1 MALIDVKCANDHV
14 SEVYRS
20 AADWPIT
27 PTCPNCGAPT
37 EQVHLPKAVQWR
49 ADPVIVFRGPD
60 GQYRFP
66 GDANGLQASTYRK
79 QGFEQ
84 IELRGAAD
92 VRRFESHMNK
102 HESRWASRRAEIQQ
116 RMREAREQSSRS
128 DLRGLMQS
136 MSERGRAIARAAMRR
151 NDDKPREH
159 AKDAGFHS
167 EVYSF
172 DRSNRDE
179 SRDAQGRRRRD

>member
-1 MALIDVKCANDHV
+1 MALIDIRCPNDHIH
-14 SEVYRS
+14 EVYR
-20 AADWPIT
+20 AVADWPHT
-27 PTCPNCGAPT
+27 PVCPTCAEPT
-37 EQVHLPKAVQWR
+37 EQVHLPRSVQWR
-49 ADPVIVFRGPD
+49 PDPVIVFRGPD

-66 GDANGLQASTYRK
+66 GDANGLQATTYRR

-92 VRRFESHMNK
+92 VRRFEAHMNK
-102 HESRWASRRAEIQQ
+102 HEYRRAARRAELQQ
-116 RMREAREQSSRS
+116 RMREARESESRS
-128 DLRGLMQS
+128 ELRARMQS
-136 MSERGRAIARAAMRR
+136 MSERGRAIAREAMRR

-167 EVYSF
+167 EVYAY
-172 DRSNRDE
+172 DRSNRDA

>member
-1 MALIDVKCANDHV
+1 MALIDVRCANGHV
-14 SEVYRS
+14 HEVYR
-20 AADWPIT
+20 AVADWPAT
-27 PTCPNCGAPT
+27 PVCPNCGAST
-37 EQVHLPKAVQWR
+37 EQIHLPKAVTWR
-49 ADPVIVFRGPD
+49 AEPIIVFKGPD

-66 GDANGLQASTYRK
+66 GDPNGLQASTYRK
-79 QGFEQ
+79 NGFEQ

-92 VRRFESHMNK
+92 VRRFEAHMNK
-102 HESRWASRRAEIQQ
+102 HEFRRAARKAELQQ
-116 RMREAREQSSRS
+116 RMREERERHSRS
-128 DLRGLMQS
+128 DLRALMQS
-136 MSERGRAIARAAMRR
+136 MSERGRAVARAAMRR
-151 NDDKPREH
+151 NDNKPREH

>member
-1 MALIDVKCANDHV
+1 MALIDVKCAAGHV
-14 SEVYRS
+14 HEVVR
-20 AADWPIT
+20 AVADWPAT
-27 PTCPNCGAPT
+27 PPCPTCAQPT
-37 EQVHLPKAVQWR
+37 EQIHLPKAVQWR

-66 GDANGLQASTYRK
+66 GDANGLQAATYRK

-84 IELRGAAD
+84 IELRGAAE

-102 HESRWASRRAEIQQ
+102 REFRRAARKAEFQQ
-116 RMREAREQSSRS
+116 QAREFREGITRS
-128 DLRGLMQS
+128 ELRARMQS
-136 MSERGRAIARAAMRR
+136 MSAAGRAIARAAMQR
-151 NDDKPREH
+151 NDNKPREY

-179 SRDAQGRRRRD
+179 SRDSQGRRRRD

>member
-1 MALIDVKCANDHV
+1 MALIDIRCANDHV

-20 AADWPIT
+20 INDWPST
-27 PTCPNCGAPT
+27 PICPNCGAST
-37 EQVHLPKAVQWR
+37 EQVHLPRAVQWR
-49 ADPVIVFRGPD
+49 ADPIIVFRGPD

-66 GDANGLQASTYRK
+66 GDATGLAASNYRK

-102 HESRWASRRAEIQQ
+102 HEFRRAARKAEVMQA
-116 RMREAREQSSRS
+116 MREERERHSRS
-128 DLRGLMQS
+128 DLRVLMQS
-136 MSERGRAIARAAMRR
+136 MSPAGRAIARAAMRR
-151 NDDKPREH
+151 NDGKPREY
-159 AKDAGFHS
+159 AKDSGFHS
-167 EVYSF
+167 EVYAN
-172 DRSNRDE
+172 DRSNRDA